1 MLFRSLTPYMEEAA
15 LAEKTGIRVKHF
27 SDNRQISEYL
37 KELLLPED
45 VVLLKGSRGMALDQ
59 VGKELR
65 VFAGYQEERQS

>member
-1 MLFRSLTPYMEEAA
+1 MEEAA
-15 LAEKTGIRVKHF
+15 LAEGKGIRVKHF
-27 SDNRQISEYL
+27 LDNKQVGEYL

-65 VFAGYQEERQS
+65 MFAEYQKGRQG